1 MERSSFKIITSI
13 ILMLIFI
20 FSFTVYAATYESSNI
35 NEFEDI
41 ILKELNLTNSDFNI
55 TYYGEFDDIENVM
68 KTILKKDPYLR
79 CTITSIKWSTSST
92 INGVYNV
99 NIKATHILSA
109 SKRNETDK
117 KIDNILSDIIKPN
130 ITDDEKVKAVHDYI
144 VKNSQYD
151 TSSVFYS
158 DYDLLTEGKSVCN
171 GYALLTYN
179 MLKKLNIPVKFVFGT
194 SDSQSHVWNMV
205 KLGDYWFH
213 LDTTWNDPVP
223 DRDNISSYN
232 YYMLTD
238 EEITKDHVIEENQNL
253 PQAKIKYYNYLSN
266 LSKSETNLKSYV
278 YTNLL
283 IETGLNIYDEE
294 NTAITIEGLSSILK
308 EKIKNHPSNIS
319 VRFSKSITNDNVNS
333 AMSSLFKID
342 SISEISYDQITNDNS
357 GNYKVLNLYIKYK
370 EVPDSITTNLSDKI
384 YNTATEIDLKI
395 YAVYGTRKINITKDV
410 FIQPYDTNFLNISGT
425 SLSFNDC
432 GTHNLTFEFEG
443 KKAIVNVTAINAK
456 GFEYITDDKPDNP
469 INVMVFNK
477 YIDFSSINQWPFID
491 NNRTLVPI
499 RAIFEVLNCDVE
511 WNDQNNSA
519 VVNHD
524 STKIVISPNSQIAYV
539 NGIAKKLDAPA
550 KLINDRIMVPLRFI
564 SESIN
569 KTVIWDDLNKT
580 VLIY

>member
-1 MERSSFKIITSI
+1 MEKSSFKIITSI

-35 NEFEDI
+35 SEFEDI

-55 TYYGEFDDIENVM
+55 TYYGEFEDIENVM
-68 KTILKKDPYLR
+68 KTILKKDSYLR

-109 SKRNETDK
+109 SKRNETYK
-117 KIDNILSDIIKPN
+117 KIDDILSDIIKPN

-179 MLKKLNIPVKFVFGT
+179 MLKKLDIPVKFVFGT
-194 SDSQSHVWNMV
+194 SNSQSHVWNMV

-253 PQAKIKYYNYLSN
+253 PLTKIKYYNYLSN
-266 LSKSETNLKSYV
+266 LSKSKTILKSYV

-283 IETGLNIYDEE
+283 IETGLNIYNEE

-308 EKIKNHPSNIS
+308 EKVKNHPSKIS
-319 VRFSKSITNDNVNS
+319 VRFNKSITNDNVNS

-342 SISEISYDQITNDNS
+342 SISEISYDQITNDNT

-370 EVPDSITTNLSDKI
+370 ETPDSITTNLSDKI

-410 FIQPYDTNFLNISGT
+410 FIQPYDTNFLNISGN

-499 RAIFEVLNCDVE
+499 RAIFEVLNCNVE